1 MIQCTLADAG
11 RYATLSPR
19 LKTLFDFLKTH
30 DLRQMPLGRIE
41 VDGDAVFIN
50 NVECDLISHEEQK
63 LEVHRRYIDVHIPL
77 DRSEII
83 GWSPLSA
90 LGESEK
96 PFDETADFA
105 LYPQLASAS
114 SPFPKMPTHPSSA
127 SERCA
132 RLSVKCLYKTAW
144 NSSWFQSSR
153 CWPVW
158 P

>member
-1 MIQCTLADAG
+1 
-11 RYATLSPR
+11 
-19 LKTLFDFLKTH
+19 
-30 DLRQMPLGRIE
+30 MPLGRIE

-105 LYPQLASAS
+105 LYPQLAQVYTNVTPGQCFFA
-114 SPFPKMPTHPSSA
+114 FPEDAHA
-127 SERCA
+127 
-132 RLSVKCLYKTAW
+132 
-144 NSSWFQSSR
+144 
-153 CWPVW
+153 PVIGFGKLRKAICKVLI
-158 P
+158 

>member
-105 LYPQLASAS
+105 LYPQLAQVDTNVTPGQCFFA
-114 SPFPKMPTHPSSA
+114 FPEDAHA
-127 SERCA
+127 
-132 RLSVKCLYKTAW
+132 
-144 NSSWFQSSR
+144 
-153 CWPVW
+153 PVIGFGKLRKAICKVLI
-158 P
+158 

>member
-105 LYPQLASAS
+105 RYPQLAQVYTNVTPGQCFFA
-114 SPFPKMPTHPSSA
+114 FPEDAHA
-127 SERCA
+127 
-132 RLSVKCLYKTAW
+132 
-144 NSSWFQSSR
+144 
-153 CWPVW
+153 PVIGFGKLRKAICKVLI
-158 P
+158 